1 MPKTTSKTNDLGIS
15 LQPRLI
21 GYMRVSTAEQNTA
34 LQQDALVRAGCVAIY
49 EDRISGTSRIRDG
62 LDAALADI
70 RHGDK
75 LVVWRLDRLGRSIAH
90 IMTIIAEMEDR
101 GASLVSISENLDTGT
116 ESGELFATMLAM
128 IAHVE
133 RRMIVSRTK
142 AGLQAARD
150 RGKRLGRK
158 PKMTP
163 EQIIEAR
170 SLMQSGRM
178 KAEAIAERYGV
189 GRATVFRNLRAL
201 NASWLQGA

>member
-1 MPKTTSKTNDLGIS
+1 MPNSVNQDSGLSPTAA
-15 LQPRLI
+15 PRLI

-34 LQQDALVRAGCVAIY
+34 LQQDALIRTGCAAIY
-49 EDRISGTSRIRDG
+49 EDRISGTSRTREG
-62 LDAALADI
+62 MNAALADI
-70 RHGDK
+70 QAGER

-90 IMTIIAEMEDR
+90 IMSIIAELEAK
-101 GASLVSISENLDTGT
+101 GASLTSIAENLDTAT

-163 EQIIEAR
+163 EQIAEAR
-170 SLMQSGRM
+170 ALMQSGSM
-178 KAEAIAERYGV
+178 KAEAVAHRYGV
-189 GRATVFRNLRAL
+189 GRATVFRHFQRLPVP
-201 NASWLQGA
+201 